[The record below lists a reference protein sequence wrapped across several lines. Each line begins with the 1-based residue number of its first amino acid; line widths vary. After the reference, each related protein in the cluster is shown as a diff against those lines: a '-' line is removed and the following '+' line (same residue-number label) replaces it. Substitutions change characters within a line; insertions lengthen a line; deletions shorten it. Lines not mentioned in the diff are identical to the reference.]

1 MNYTRSSFKSYV
13 AERTS
18 EIRAEIK
25 RELCTTVNRISDKL
39 EKVDWKKVGIAVL
52 ATAATVGVGVLTGG
66 AGLAAAGALGLKGT
80 LGGAIVAGAVTGAIG
95 GATYGGTSSILS
107 GNDLKQVA
115 KDTLVGGAT
124 GSLTGGAMGG
134 LAYGADKAVGALKNL
149 MTGGSK
155 PKPGHITEM
164 ATKKLNSDDVEIP
177 LLEDKRTGQL
187 ALPDKSGSTPKNVFP
202 DNPDDLLPEIP
213 RNKVIKDNGT
223 ASQVIQTSDSIRIR
237 AEQHTLLPGETYN
250 PRHHGVHYHVEYK
263 ADSTK
268 SWNNKKNIKKWYPE
282 GYTPGAGSGFI
293 PGESFPK

>member
-1 MNYTRSSFKSYV
+1 MGYQCSKASKTDIRVSKRYRTKTYKKAVSAGKGFVKSVSNGYQSVKKTYTSFESYV

-95 GATYGGTSSILS
+95 GATYGGTSSNLS

-177 LLEDKRTGQL
+177 LLEDKRAGQL
-187 ALPDKSGSTPKNVFP
+187 LLEDKQQVLSS
-202 DNPDDLLPEIP
+202 
-213 RNKVIKDNGT
+213 NKIL
-223 ASQVIQTSDSIRIR
+223 R
-237 AEQHTLLPGETYN
+237 
-250 PRHHGVHYHVEYK
+250 
-263 ADSTK
+263 
-268 SWNNKKNIKKWYPE
+268 
-282 GYTPGAGSGFI
+282 
-293 PGESFPK
+293 